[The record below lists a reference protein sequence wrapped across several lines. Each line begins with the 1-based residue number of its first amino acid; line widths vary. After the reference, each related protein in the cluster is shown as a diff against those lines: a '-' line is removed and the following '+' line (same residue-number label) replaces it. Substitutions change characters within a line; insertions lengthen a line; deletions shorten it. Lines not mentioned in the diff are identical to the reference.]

1 MRGEGDGRTDPDRLL
16 QAIGMGEGE
25 ASASRRGQLKIFFG
39 YAAGVGKTY
48 AMLSAAQA
56 ARRRGVDVVAG
67 YVEPHDR
74 PETRALLSGLEV
86 VEPRLVRHGA
96 MELAEFDLDAT
107 LARAP
112 RLALVDELA
121 HTNAPGSRH
130 AKRYQDVEE
139 LLRAGIDVYTTV
151 NVQHIESLNDMVA
164 SITGV
169 VVRERIPDRVFDDA
183 DHVEL
188 VDIEPEDLLERLREG
203 RVYHADQARRA
214 QENFFTVENL
224 TALREIA
231 LRRCADRTGRLA
243 AAARVLNNRDYH
255 TSEHILVCVSPSP
268 ANPRIVRTAARMAR
282 ALSAQLTAL
291 FVETPLT
298 QGMPDADRDRLRENM
313 ALAEQLGAAVETV
326 YGDDVA
332 FQIAEFARLSGVS
345 EIVMGRS
352 GDRRGLISVVLG
364 RPSLTDRLIALA
376 PNLDIHIIPDRELAV
391 GSGHPAATRGRAPER
406 DRNVLRHVLVTC
418 ALIASS
424 TGIGIIFH
432 RLGFA
437 DSSIISLYILVTLLT
452 AITTTGRICTL
463 LSSVLSVML
472 YNYCFVAPLYS
483 LQSFDKSY
491 LVTFAIMF
499 VTAFIA
505 SELTGR
511 IAQNARQAAQ
521 TAYRTRVLLETNQ
534 LLQQKSGFA
543 DIAQVAMN
551 QLTKL
556 LSRDIV
562 FYPVCGATLGE
573 PLYAEV
579 GGAHPHGQI
588 VNENERAVA
597 VWTLTNNKRAGAT
610 TATLADAR
618 CLYLAVRTGEQVFGV
633 VGIVMGPRG
642 LDAFENSIM
651 LSIIGECALALAR
664 EKEAR
669 ERQEAAIVARNEQL
683 RANLLRSIGHDLRT
697 PLTAI
702 SGSAAILRD
711 AGGRLAPEK
720 RAELAGNI
728 HRDAL
733 WLIDMMENLLTVTR
747 FEDGS
752 ISLNLTS
759 ELVDDV
765 LAEAAAHL
773 ARQAAG
779 HRIVIEPTDGLL
791 FARMDAGL
799 VMQLLVNLIGNA
811 VKYTP
816 EGSTVTVSAR
826 RVGDMVRISVADD
839 GPGVPDA
846 DKERIFDRF
855 RTGAAARRPADAT
868 RSFGLGLALC
878 RSIAEAHG
886 GTIEVRDNVPHGAVF
901 TFTLPAEEVSVHA

>member
-1 MRGEGDGRTDPDRLL
+1 MAHEDGEGRADPDRLL
-16 QAIGMGEGE
+16 QAIETKE
-25 ASASRRGQLKIFFG
+25 AEASRRGQLKIFFG

-48 AMLSAAQA
+48 AMLAAAQA
-56 ARRRGVDVVAG
+56 ARRRGTDVVAG

-74 PETRALLSGLEV
+74 PETLALLDGLETI
-86 VEPRLVRHGA
+86 EPRRVRHGDI
-96 MELAEFDLDAT
+96 ELSEFDLDTA
-107 LARAP
+107 LERAP
-112 RLALVDELA
+112 RLILVDELA

-130 AKRYQDVEE
+130 AKRYQDVDE

-169 VVRERIPDRVFDDA
+169 IVRERIPDRVFDDA

-188 VDIEPEDLLERLREG
+188 VDIEPVDLLERLCEG
-203 RVYHADQARRA
+203 RIYHADQAQRA

-268 ANPRIVRTAARMAR
+268 ANPRIVRTAQRMAR
-282 ALSAQLTAL
+282 ALNAQLTAL
-291 FVETPLT
+291 FVETPHT
-298 QGMPDADRDRLRENM
+298 QDMSDEDRARLRENM

-352 GDRRGLISVVLG
+352 GDRRGLLSIAMG

-376 PNLDIHIIPDRELAV
+376 PNLDIHIIPDRELRAHAPRGGAPV
-391 GSGHPAATRGRAPER
+391 RARAPQRGRET
-406 DRNVLRHVLVTC
+406 VRHVLVTC
-418 ALIASS
+418 ALVASS
-424 TGIGIIFH
+424 TAIGVIFH

-437 DSSIISLYILVTLLT
+437 DSSIISLYILVTLLI
-452 AITTTGRICTL
+452 AITTTGRVCTL
-463 LSSVLSVML
+463 LSSVLSVAL
-472 YNYCFVAPLYS
+472 YNYCFVTPLYS
-483 LQSFDKSY
+483 FESFDKSY
-491 LVTFAIMF
+491 LVTFLIMF
-499 VTAFIA
+499 LAAFIA

-534 LLQQKSGFA
+534 LLQQKSGFS
-543 DIAQVAMN
+543 DIAQVAMS

-562 FYPVCGATLGE
+562 FYPVSGSTLGE

-588 VNENERAVA
+588 VNDNERAVA

-664 EKEAR
+664 EKEAS
-669 ERQEAAIVARNEQL
+669 ERQEAAVVARNEQL

-711 AGGRLAPEK
+711 EDGRLAPEK
-720 RAELAGNI
+720 RAELVGNI

-733 WLIDMMENLLTVTR
+733 WLVDMMENLLTVTR

-765 LAEAAAHL
+765 LGEAASHL
-773 ARQAAG
+773 ARQASG
-779 HRIVIEPTDGLL
+779 HRIVVEASEDFL

-816 EGSTVTVSAR
+816 EGSTVTVGAR
-826 RVGDMVRISVADD
+826 REGEMVRISVADD
-839 GPGVPDA
+839 GPGVADA

-855 RTGAAARRPADAT
+855 QTGDAARRPVDAT

>member
-48 AMLSAAQA
+48 AMLGAAQA
-56 ARRRGVDVVAG
+56 ARRRGVDVVVG

-203 RVYHADQARRA
+203 RVYHADQALRA

-298 QGMPDADRDRLRENM
+298 QGMSDADRGRLRENM

-376 PNLDIHIIPDRELAV
+376 PNLDIHIIPDRKLAV
-391 GSGHPAATRGRAPER
+391 GSGHHAATRGRAPER

-463 LSSVLSVML
+463 LSSVLSVVL

-588 VNENERAVA
+588 VNDNERAVA

-618 CLYLAVRTGEQVFGV
+618 CLYLAVRTGKQVFGV

-779 HRIVIEPTDGLL
+779 HRIVVEPTDGLL

-816 EGSTVTVSAR
+816 EGSTVTASAR

-846 DKERIFDRF
+846 DKEHIFDRF

-886 GTIEVRDNVPHGAVF
+886 GTIEVHDNVPHGAVF
-901 TFTLPAEEVSVHA
+901 TFTLPAEEVPAHE

>member
-298 QGMPDADRDRLRENM
+298 QGMSDADRDRLRENM

-610 TATLADAR
+610 TATLADAC

-773 ARQAAG
+773 TRQAAG

-886 GTIEVRDNVPHGAVF
+886 GTIEVHDNVPHGAVF

>member
-25 ASASRRGQLKIFFG
+25 ASASRRGQLKVFFG

-298 QGMPDADRDRLRENM
+298 QGMSDADRDRLRENM

-610 TATLADAR
+610 TATLADAC

>member
-56 ARRRGVDVVAG
+56 AWRRGVDVVAG

-96 MELAEFDLDAT
+96 MELSEFDLDAT

-298 QGMPDADRDRLRENM
+298 QGMSDADRDRLRENM

-463 LSSVLSVML
+463 LSSVLSVVL

-765 LAEAAAHL
+765 LAGAAAHL

-886 GTIEVRDNVPHGAVF
+886 GTIEVHDNVPHGAVF
-901 TFTLPAEEVSVHA
+901 TFTLPAEEVSAHE

>member
-1 MRGEGDGRTDPDRLL
+1 
-16 QAIGMGEGE
+16 
-25 ASASRRGQLKIFFG
+25 
-39 YAAGVGKTY
+39 
-48 AMLSAAQA
+48 
-56 ARRRGVDVVAG
+56 
-67 YVEPHDR
+67 
-74 PETRALLSGLEV
+74 
-86 VEPRLVRHGA
+86 
-96 MELAEFDLDAT
+96 
-107 LARAP
+107 
-112 RLALVDELA
+112 
-121 HTNAPGSRH
+121 
-130 AKRYQDVEE
+130 
-139 LLRAGIDVYTTV
+139 
-151 NVQHIESLNDMVA
+151 
-164 SITGV
+164 
-169 VVRERIPDRVFDDA
+169 
-183 DHVEL
+183 
-188 VDIEPEDLLERLREG
+188 
-203 RVYHADQARRA
+203 
-214 QENFFTVENL
+214 
-224 TALREIA
+224 
-231 LRRCADRTGRLA
+231 
-243 AAARVLNNRDYH
+243 
-255 TSEHILVCVSPSP
+255 
-268 ANPRIVRTAARMAR
+268 
-282 ALSAQLTAL
+282 
-291 FVETPLT
+291 
-298 QGMPDADRDRLRENM
+298 
-313 ALAEQLGAAVETV
+313 
-326 YGDDVA
+326 
-332 FQIAEFARLSGVS
+332 
-345 EIVMGRS
+345 
-352 GDRRGLISVVLG
+352 
-364 RPSLTDRLIALA
+364 
-376 PNLDIHIIPDRELAV
+376 
-391 GSGHPAATRGRAPER
+391 
-406 DRNVLRHVLVTC
+406 
-418 ALIASS
+418 
-424 TGIGIIFH
+424 
-432 RLGFA
+432 
-437 DSSIISLYILVTLLT
+437 
-452 AITTTGRICTL
+452 
-463 LSSVLSVML
+463 
-472 YNYCFVAPLYS
+472 
-483 LQSFDKSY
+483 
-491 LVTFAIMF
+491 
-499 VTAFIA
+499 
-505 SELTGR
+505 
-511 IAQNARQAAQ
+511 
-521 TAYRTRVLLETNQ
+521 
-534 LLQQKSGFA
+534 
-543 DIAQVAMN
+543 MN

-711 AGGRLAPEK
+711 AGDRLAPEK

-733 WLIDMMENLLTVTR
+733 WLIDMMENPAHRHALRGR
-747 FEDGS
+747 FPS
-752 ISLNLTS
+752 ASTSPRSSWMMCSLR
-759 ELVDDV
+759 
-765 LAEAAAHL
+765 AAAHL

-779 HRIVIEPTDGLL
+779 HRIVIERPTGSCSR
-791 FARMDAGL
+791 AWTRAL

-886 GTIEVRDNVPHGAVF
+886 GYHRGARQRS
-901 TFTLPAEEVSVHA
+901 PWRRVHVYASRRGGLRS

>member
-1 MRGEGDGRTDPDRLL
+1 M
-16 QAIGMGEGE
+16 
-25 ASASRRGQLKIFFG
+25 
-39 YAAGVGKTY
+39 
-48 AMLSAAQA
+48 
-56 ARRRGVDVVAG
+56 VAG

-74 PETRALLSGLEV
+74 PETRALL
-86 VEPRLVRHGA
+86 
-96 MELAEFDLDAT
+96 DLGSRWSSRAACAT
-107 LARAP
+107 APWSSRSSTSTRRSRGRP

-298 QGMPDADRDRLRENM
+298 QGMSDADRDRLRENM

-463 LSSVLSVML
+463 LSSVLSVVL

-886 GTIEVRDNVPHGAVF
+886 GTIEVHDNVPHGAVF
-901 TFTLPAEEVSVHA
+901 TFTLPAEEVSAHE

>member
-298 QGMPDADRDRLRENM
+298 QGMSDADRDRLRENM

-463 LSSVLSVML
+463 LSSVLSVVL

-521 TAYRTRVLLETNQ
+521 TAYSTRVLLETNQ

-711 AGGRLAPEK
+711 AGDRLAPEK

-816 EGSTVTVSAR
+816 EGSTVTVSAL

-886 GTIEVRDNVPHGAVF
+886 GTIEVHDNVPHGAVF
-901 TFTLPAEEVSVHA
+901 TFTLPAEEVSAHE

>member
-1 MRGEGDGRTDPDRLL
+1 
-16 QAIGMGEGE
+16 
-25 ASASRRGQLKIFFG
+25 
-39 YAAGVGKTY
+39 
-48 AMLSAAQA
+48 
-56 ARRRGVDVVAG
+56 
-67 YVEPHDR
+67 
-74 PETRALLSGLEV
+74 
-86 VEPRLVRHGA
+86 
-96 MELAEFDLDAT
+96 
-107 LARAP
+107 
-112 RLALVDELA
+112 
-121 HTNAPGSRH
+121 
-130 AKRYQDVEE
+130 
-139 LLRAGIDVYTTV
+139 
-151 NVQHIESLNDMVA
+151 
-164 SITGV
+164 
-169 VVRERIPDRVFDDA
+169 
-183 DHVEL
+183 
-188 VDIEPEDLLERLREG
+188 
-203 RVYHADQARRA
+203 
-214 QENFFTVENL
+214 
-224 TALREIA
+224 
-231 LRRCADRTGRLA
+231 
-243 AAARVLNNRDYH
+243 
-255 TSEHILVCVSPSP
+255 
-268 ANPRIVRTAARMAR
+268 
-282 ALSAQLTAL
+282 
-291 FVETPLT
+291 
-298 QGMPDADRDRLRENM
+298 
-313 ALAEQLGAAVETV
+313 
-326 YGDDVA
+326 
-332 FQIAEFARLSGVS
+332 
-345 EIVMGRS
+345 
-352 GDRRGLISVVLG
+352 
-364 RPSLTDRLIALA
+364 
-376 PNLDIHIIPDRELAV
+376 
-391 GSGHPAATRGRAPER
+391 
-406 DRNVLRHVLVTC
+406 
-418 ALIASS
+418 
-424 TGIGIIFH
+424 
-432 RLGFA
+432 
-437 DSSIISLYILVTLLT
+437 
-452 AITTTGRICTL
+452 
-463 LSSVLSVML
+463 ML

-886 GTIEVRDNVPHGAVF
+886 GTIEVHDNVPHGAVF
-901 TFTLPAEEVSVHA
+901 TFTLPAEEVSAHE